1 MSLLPPSGDRRTPS
15 CHDME
20 LIEEG
25 FLASLVFGVMF
36 ENHPPV
42 P

>member
-1 MSLLPPSGDRRTPS
+1 MSLLPSSGDGKTP
-15 CHDME
+15 HVTEME

-36 ENHPPV
+36 
-42 P
+42 